1 MLLEQQIRDVY
12 EYQKEYYTKLSTG
25 TPRKTLGKIDLDN
38 YFIKVLT
45 GVRRCGKST
54 LMLQLAGKQK
64 SVNFLSFEDPRL
76 SQFEVNDFFK
86 LEKIFEENKKSSVYF
101 IDEIQNVEGWE
112 RFIRVLHDKKT
123 KVVISG
129 SNADLLSKELGT
141 KLTGRQITYELFPF
155 SYAEFLVHTKL
166 KGGLASF
173 QRFLFSGGF
182 PEYVTTT
189 KLDVLIHLYN
199 DIIFR
204 DIVVRHGLRNSRV
217 IRDIGVYFASNIG
230 KEFSYNKLAVNFELG
245 SVNTIQSYVSY
256 FEDAYLF
263 FTVPRFSFSL
273 KQQAK
278 NQKKVYGVDT
288 GLITNL
294 SLSFSKDIGRLL
306 ENAVFIAFRR
316 MGKKIYYYKNT
327 GECDFVVTKG
337 GYIEHLVQ
345 VCYELNSDNLQRETK
360 GLLDAMNVL
369 NKTSGLILTMD
380 QTDRILEGNK
390 IIEVLPVWQW
400 LLKSD

>member
-86 LEKIFEENKKSSVYF
+86 LEKIFEESKKSSVYF

-182 PEYVTTT
+182 PEYVSTA

-278 NQKKVYGVDT
+278 NQKKIYGVDT

-306 ENAVFIAFRR
+306 ENAVFIEFRR
-316 MGKKIYYYKNT
+316 MEKKIYYYKNT
-327 GECDFVVTKG
+327 GECDFVVTNG
-337 GYIEHLVQ
+337 GYVEQLVQ
-345 VCYELNSDNLQRETK
+345 VCYELNNDNLQRETK

-380 QTDRILEGNK
+380 QTDRIQEGNK